1 MAIVIS
7 FMVPVGPPIDTIVR
21 LSLVIL
27 IYMHSS
33 WTACS
38 DSLRSIVF
46 NFRQKI
52 SFHNEGDKRRVIENS
67 KTARD
72 RTPFQEK
79 LTSRSPKHQ

>member
-72 RTPFQEK
+72 RTLFQEK
-79 LTSRSPKHQ
+79 LTSRTPKHQ